1 MSERNSLL
9 KTEIK
14 MRRPFSSLGQEA
26 TLGVMR
32 TADVVRRY
40 LGAILAPYCI
50 TLPQY
55 NVLRILRGVAPGGL
69 SVSEV
74 QERLIECSPGVTRMM
89 DRLERRGWVRRERQT
104 DDRRVVLCFLTE
116 EGHELTDELRTP
128 IDEADTAVMGGLRDL
143 EQQQLIELMDRVRA
157 HHA

>member
-1 MSERNSLL
+1 MSERASALQD
-9 KTEIK
+9 EIR
-14 MRRPFSSLGQEA
+14 MRRPFSSVGQEA

-40 LGAILAPYCI
+40 LGAILASYCI

-55 NVLRILRGVAPGGL
+55 NVLRILRGAGPTGL
-69 SVSEV
+69 SVTDV

-89 DRLERRGWVRRERQT
+89 DRLESRGWVRRERQT

-116 EGHELTDELRTP
+116 SGHELTDELRAP
-128 IDEADTAVMGGLRDL
+128 IDEADTAVMAGLNER
-143 EQQQLIELMDRVRA
+143 EQRQLIELMDRVRA